1 MLVYEMNGA
10 VLPPSHGFPAR
21 LLVPDI
27 YGMKNVKWVTKIELV
42 GYDFVGYWQRQ
53 GWSDVATMHTTSRID
68 LPRNQS
74 YLRGGRSFVG
84 GVAVAGQRGIS
95 RVEVSTDD
103 GRSWQPAVIKP
114 ALGPNSW
121 VLWLFE
127 WDLPLD
133 AADRRLLVRAVDGT
147 RAAQVATRSETVPNG
162 ATGYHQ
168 VSVRLAEN

>member
-1 MLVYEMNGA
+1 
-10 VLPPSHGFPAR
+10 
-21 LLVPDI
+21 
-27 YGMKNVKWVTKIELV
+27 
-42 GYDFVGYWQRQ
+42 
-53 GWSDVATMHTTSRID
+53 
-68 LPRNQS
+68 
-74 YLRGGRSFVG
+74 VG

-95 RVEVSTDD
+95 SVEVSTDD

-147 RAAQVATRSETVPNG
+147 RAAQVATRRETVPNG

-168 VSVRLAEN
+168 VGVRLAEN